1 MRAGLRALLDGI
13 EGVSVVAEANN
24 GEEAVAL
31 AAQHTPDIALL
42 DISMPGMNGLQ
53 AAERILRDLPD
64 TRVLILS
71 MHASEEYV
79 SQALKLGVSGYLL
92 KDAATLELQ
101 AALEAVA
108 SGATYLSP
116 RITSQV
122 LQSTGLRQ
130 PRRPDQPVLTA
141 RQLEVLK
148 LLALGKSIK
157 EIAFAAGTLAQDG
170 GNLPCPDH
178 GSAGHTRPGQPG
190 ALRHPQRP
198 NRRQRLRAGEPR
210 PNKYSWGAPEGG
222 GTPPEQVRLGCAVI
236 PGRRE
241 LRLRIAAVTAM

>member
-1 MRAGLRALLDGI
+1 MKPLRLLLADDHTLVRAGLRALLDGI
-13 EGVSVVAEANN
+13 EGISVVAEANN

-31 AAQHTPDIALL
+31 AAQHQPDIALL
-42 DISMPGMNGLQ
+42 DITMPGMNGLQ

-79 SQALKLGVSGYLL
+79 TQALKLGVSGYLL

-130 PRRPDQPVLTA
+130 PEAPGQAALTA

-148 LLALGKSIK
+148 LLALGRSIK
-157 EIAFAAGTLAQDG
+157 EIAFDLQLSPKTVETYRAQIMD
-170 GNLPCPDH
+170 
-178 GSAGHTRPGQPG
+178 
-190 ALRHPQRP
+190 
-198 NRRQRLRAGEPR
+198 
-210 PNKYSWGAPEGG
+210 
-222 GTPPEQVRLGCAVI
+222 RLGIHDLASLVRYAI
-236 PGRRE
+236 RNG
-241 LRLRIAAVTAM
+241 LIDANA